1 MQEKK
6 EMKKKI
12 FITALSLLGLITTV
26 KLAMIYYNA
35 NFNPYALSSFCSVN
49 DFIDCDG
56 IAKTAE
62 SQFFGIPLAYWGMF
76 FYAFVLLMLFADK
89 LKNIKLFKFM
99 EVFKNPMDYI
109 ASLGL
114 ISFIISMSLLCISL
128 FDIKKLC
135 VLCAFTYILNLLIGC
150 VAADF
155 KNGGFIHSVKQSFI
169 DFADAVSIKKY
180 LIAFIAV
187 IIPITA
193 FLAYTSASYVFAPQ
207 VKKQKE
213 YKEFKGKNKYAV
225 KGNLLGDKNAK
236 IVIYTFSDYQ
246 CPICPVHNNMMHKLV
261 KDVKGVKIVHRN
273 LPLDTTCNGYLQ
285 SPFHEGS
292 CIDAQYAVASEKQ
305 GKFWEMNNLLFE
317 NKPKTEE
324 EILKLAEKE
333 GFDIKKL
340 QDDAN
345 SPETVK
351 AVKDDIDYA
360 YNNKIIGTPATIIND
375 KIYIGIKPYKDF
387 VKWAK
392 EAQ

>member
-1 MQEKK
+1 
-6 EMKKKI
+6 MKKKI
-12 FITALSLLGLITTV
+12 FIGALSLIGLITTV
-26 KLAMIYYNA
+26 KLAIIYYNA
-35 NFNPYALSSFCSVN
+35 NFNPYALASFCSVN

-56 IAKTAE
+56 IAKTSE

-76 FYAFVLLMLFADK
+76 FYSFVFLMLFADK

-114 ISFIISMSLLCISL
+114 LSFIISMILLCLSL
-128 FDIKKLC
+128 FEIKKLC

-150 VAADF
+150 IAAQ
-155 KNGGFIHSVKQSFI
+155 GSGFINSIKQSFS
-169 DFADAVSIKKY
+169 DFMDAVRIKKY
-180 LIAFIAV
+180 LIALIAV
-187 IIPITA
+187 VIAACA
-193 FLAYTSASYVFAPQ
+193 FLTYTSISYVFAPQ
-207 VKKQKE
+207 VKRHNE
-213 YKEFKGKNKYAV
+213 FKEFKGKNKYVV
-225 KGNLLGDKNAK
+225 KGNILGDRDAK
-236 IVIYTFSDYQ
+236 VVIYVFSDYQ

-261 KDVKGVKIVHRN
+261 RDVKSIKIIHRN

-317 NKPKTEE
+317 NKPKTED

-333 GFDIKKL
+333 GFDIEKL
-340 QDDAN
+340 QNDAN
-345 SPETVK
+345 SPETIK
-351 AVKDDIDYA
+351 AIKDDIDFA
-360 YNNKIIGTPATIIND
+360 YNNGIIGTPATLIND

-392 EAQ
+392 ENQ